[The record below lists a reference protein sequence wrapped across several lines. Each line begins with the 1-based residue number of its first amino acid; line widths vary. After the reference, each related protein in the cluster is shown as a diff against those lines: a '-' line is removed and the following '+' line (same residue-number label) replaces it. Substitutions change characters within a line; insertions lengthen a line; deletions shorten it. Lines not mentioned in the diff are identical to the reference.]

1 MKITFHGH
9 SCVQLQTSKHSFIY
23 DPFLTGN
30 PVAKQAAAD
39 VKVDVVLLTHGHND
53 HVGDAEAIAKQNDAL
68 IVAPNELADYMGWQ
82 GCRVHPM
89 HIGGSYTFDFGK
101 VKLTP
106 ALHGSG
112 YAVPES
118 KQIIYMGMPSG
129 ILLSVDGLT
138 IYHAGDTALFS
149 DMKLIGELNKI
160 DLAFLPIG
168 DNFTMGPEDA
178 LLAAQWLGAKK
189 VIPVHYNT
197 FPLLAQ
203 DGATFAQALAAVN
216 IEGIIL
222 QPGESYEL

>member
-9 SCVQLQTSKHSFIY
+9 SCVQLQTSNHSIIY

-106 ALHGSG
+106 AIHGSG

-203 DGATFAQALAAVN
+203 DGAAFAQALAAVN

-222 QPGESYEL
+222 QPGESYSL